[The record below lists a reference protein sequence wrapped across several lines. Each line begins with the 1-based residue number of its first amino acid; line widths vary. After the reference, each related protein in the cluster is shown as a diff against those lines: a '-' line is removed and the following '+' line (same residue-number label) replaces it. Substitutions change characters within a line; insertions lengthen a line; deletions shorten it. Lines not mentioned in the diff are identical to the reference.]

1 MKLPNQRGSK
11 KTGDGAER
19 DRARRAARDTR
30 PEQRKVEK
38 LRVRDRAR
46 RATQTASERQ
56 ATFNTAEKYAKEG
69 KLNLRGERNEV
80 RANERQTGSG
90 KLRGERL
97 KIITADK
104 DQPARKV
111 SS

>member
-1 MKLPNQRGSK
+1 M
-11 KTGDGAER
+11 
-19 DRARRAARDTR
+19 
-30 PEQRKVEK
+30 VEK
-38 LRVRDRAR
+38 LRVRDLAR

-56 ATFNTAEKYAKEG
+56 ATLQRKEG
-69 KLNLRGERNEV
+69 KLNLRRKKNEV
-80 RANERQTGSG
+80 RADERQTGIG
-90 KLRGERL
+90 NLRGERL